1 MGEATRTVCNELIG
15 RVSYKGNS
23 EHKKHPND
31 YGLTPPTN
39 PRPGKALCDAQ
50 GSFPKADAEKLLNN
64 GVARLMVS
72 VQRRNGWPQNIWAV
86 NENNEAFESQLENS
100 ELGHYHGYP
109 MPADDDFQQI
119 VLREWEK
126 RKHVAGN

>member
-1 MGEATRTVCNELIG
+1 MDQATLKLCKELID

-23 EHKKHPND
+23 EHKKYPND

-39 PRPGKALCDAQ
+39 PRPGKTLCDAQ
-50 GSFPKADAEKLLNN
+50 GAFPKSNAETFLKN
-64 GVARLMVS
+64 GVKRAMVS

-86 NENNEAFESQLENS
+86 DENNEAFESQLENS

-109 MPADDDFQQI
+109 MPADDDFQQT
-119 VLREWEK
+119 VLKEWEN